1 MEKKTMGSFI
11 AALRKANGLTQ
22 QDIAD
27 RLNVSNKAVSRWERD
42 ECMPDI
48 MLIPALAE
56 LLGVTCDELLRG
68 ERKKPD
74 SFAAL
79 TAAPEP
85 DGEEAETEGKPES
98 EPAPVKEKPDPR
110 TAKQIKAVVKR
121 ELSSFKLMSAISVGC
136 SLVGYLLML
145 GITFGFY
152 RRIIGF
158 TVMAVFAVAAFLLAA
173 IAVGRAKEAKEDN
186 ELFDSAPQALRD
198 RYDRTVGNLSL
209 TAFALAVGAVLISLP
224 QLFVS
229 SVFTNAIMSAESYFP
244 IALLIAAAVAA
255 ITLAVKAPYVGWTT
269 GNEAVSGFDRAEAK
283 DLAVLDLAQLGV
295 LAVGLW
301 LMFFCAV
308 LDSPADWFAGI
319 PGLLLLFSGPVIF
332 FFILYPKMKR
342 RGSDV
347 LVQGIRNIAFLVP
360 AVTLNVGSYVVS
372 DYQTKEVHLDE
383 KSMILALWLFAAIF
397 LASAVI
403 ILIRKS
409 RKKG

>member
-68 ERKKPD
+68 EKKKPEG
-74 SFAAL
+74 FAVP
-79 TAAPEP
+79 TAAGET

-244 IALLIAAAVAA
+244 IALLIAVAVAA

-332 FFILYPKMKR
+332 SSF
-342 RGSDV
+342 S
-347 LVQGIRNIAFLVP
+347 
-360 AVTLNVGSYVVS
+360 
-372 DYQTKEVHLDE
+372 
-383 KSMILALWLFAAIF
+383 
-397 LASAVI
+397 
-403 ILIRKS
+403 IRK
-409 RKKG
+409 

>member
-68 ERKKPD
+68 EKKKPEG
-74 SFAAL
+74 FAAP
-79 TAAPEP
+79 TAAGET
-85 DGEEAETEGKPES
+85 DGEETETDGEPES

-173 IAVGRAKEAKEDN
+173 IAVGRAREAKEDN
-186 ELFDSAPQALRD
+186 ELFDSAPQNLRD
-198 RYDRTVGNLSL
+198 RYDRTVGYFSL
-209 TAFALAVGAVLISLP
+209 TAFALAVGTVLVSLP
-224 QLFVS
+224 QLFVDS
-229 SVFTNAIMSAESYFP
+229 YYTNAIMSAESYFP
-244 IALLIAAAVAA
+244 IALLIAVAVMTV
-255 ITLAVKAPYVGWTT
+255 TLAVKAPYVGWVTE
-269 GNEAVSGFDRAEAK
+269 NRAVSGFDRAEAK
-283 DLAVLDLAQLGV
+283 DLAILDLAQLGS
-295 LAVGLW
+295 LAVGLGMY
-301 LMFFCAV
+301 LLSA
-308 LDSPADWFAGI
+308 LLESPAGMI
-319 PGLLLLFSGPVIF
+319 IGVLGLLFVLLDPALFG
-332 FFILYPKMKR
+332 ILYPKMKR

-360 AVTLNVGSYVVS
+360 AVTLLDGTHVVS
-372 DYQTKEVHLDE
+372 DYQTKEVYLDE

-397 LASAVI
+397 LVAAVI
-403 ILIRKS
+403 SLNRKS
-409 RKKG
+409 KKQNK

>member
-48 MLIPALAE
+48 TLIPALAE

-68 ERKKPD
+68 EKKKPEE
-74 SFAAL
+74 FAVP
-79 TAAPEP
+79 TAAPDP

-110 TAKQIKAVVKR
+110 IAKQIKAVVKR
-121 ELSSFKLMSAISVGC
+121 ELSFFKLMIAISVGL
-136 SLVGYLLML
+136 SLAGYLLML

-173 IAVGRAKEAKEDN
+173 IAVGRAKEAKEDS
-186 ELFDSAPQALRD
+186 ELFDSAPQTLRD

-209 TAFALAVGAVLISLP
+209 AAFALAVGAVLISLP
-224 QLFVS
+224 QIFVPYYYK
-229 SVFTNAIMSAESYFP
+229 TIMGAESYFP
-244 IALLIAAAVAA
+244 LAFLIALAVAA
-255 ITLAVKAPYVGWTT
+255 VTLAVRAPYVGWVT
-269 GNEAVSGFDRAEAK
+269 GNKAVSAFERAEAK
-283 DLAVLDLAQLGV
+283 DLAILDLTQLGT
-295 LAVGLW
+295 LAPGLW
-301 LMFFCAV
+301 LILYSYKLEGFAWWIAWLPGMLLMFAA
-308 LDSPADWFAGI
+308 PA
-319 PGLLLLFSGPVIF
+319 LF
-332 FFILYPKMKR
+332 FFLLYPKMKR

-372 DYQTKEVHLDE
+372 NYQTKEVYLDE
-383 KSMILALWLFAAIF
+383 KSMVLALWMHAAIF
-397 LASAVI
+397 LVAAVI
-403 ILIRKS
+403 TLIRKS